1 MTALITLL
9 LIVALYSLND
19 GLRFELIRSL
29 QHRPLHTAQLALLR
43 LLAVLSMGWLW
54 AWLITLW
61 SQTGTLGLL
70 MAVFTGAMAATWL
83 WMMGWIRTY
92 IAEPSYPP
100 RPAGIAEVSLSS
112 LLSFNLWLA
121 TLTLPALLVAFLD
134 TPSLLILLLASTLFA
149 LGDALL
155 IVLAGHGQWGDQ
167 WIRSEKSQ
175 RIFSRMG
182 GSVLMVIAVVAVMFS
197 LS

>member
-9 LIVALYSLND
+9 LITALCTLND

-29 QHRPLHTAQLALLR
+29 QHRPGQSARLALLR
-43 LLAVLSMGWLW
+43 LVITVPLAWLW
-54 AWLITLW
+54 AWLMMLW
-61 SQTGTLGLL
+61 SQSGTLGLL
-70 MAVFTGAMAATWL
+70 MTVFTGAMAATWL

-92 IAEPSYPP
+92 IAEPSHPP

-134 TPSLLILLLASTLFA
+134 TPSLLILLLTSTLFA

-175 RIFSRMG
+175 RTFSRMG
-182 GSVLMVIAVVAVMFS
+182 GSVLMVIAVIAVMFS
-197 LS
+197 LN